1 MFLHVSPRFILN
13 KNLFSAVCEAVSLV
27 QIKVSFV
34 FILLDRTDF
43 LCLSSA
49 LVCDSLSANIAVTSS
64 SSPLRT
70 FRQAP
75 SGKEKLVI
83 KNVDIFY
90 NRLRKV
96 HYSHRRDAGNM
107 NSNLTT

>member
-1 MFLHVSPRFILN
+1 MFLHVSSRFILN

-49 LVCDSLSANIAVTSS
+49 LVCDSANIAVTSS

-70 FRQAP
+70 FRQAVP
-75 SGKEKLVI
+75 SGEEKLVMW
-83 KNVDIFY
+83 IFS
-90 NRLRKV
+90 LI
-96 HYSHRRDAGNM
+96 D
-107 NSNLTT
+107 

>member
-1 MFLHVSPRFILN
+1 MFLHVSSRFILN

-49 LVCDSLSANIAVTSS
+49 LVCDSLSANTTVTSS

-70 FRQAP
+70 FRQAVP
-75 SGKEKLVI
+75 SGEEKLVMW
-83 KNVDIFY
+83 IFSVY
-90 NRLRKV
+90 PLRKV
-96 HYSHRRDAGNM
+96 HYSQRRDRGNM

>member
-1 MFLHVSPRFILN
+1 MFLHVSSRFILN

-49 LVCDSLSANIAVTSS
+49 LVCDSLSANTAVTPS
-64 SSPLRT
+64 SSPLRAAKDVSPG
-70 FRQAP
+70 RP
-75 SGKEKLVI
+75 
-83 KNVDIFY
+83 
-90 NRLRKV
+90 
-96 HYSHRRDAGNM
+96 
-107 NSNLTT
+107 

>member
-1 MFLHVSPRFILN
+1 MFLHVSSKFILN

-49 LVCDSLSANIAVTSS
+49 LVCDSLSANIAVTSF

-75 SGKEKLVI
+75 SGKEKLVMW
-83 KNVDIFY
+83 IF
-90 NRLRKV
+90 
-96 HYSHRRDAGNM
+96 SIID
-107 NSNLTT
+107 

>member
-1 MFLHVSPRFILN
+1 MFLHVSSRFILN

-43 LCLSSA
+43 LCLSSV

-70 FRQAP
+70 FLQAVP
-75 SGKEKLVI
+75 SGEEKLVMW
-83 KNVDIFY
+83 IF
-90 NRLRKV
+90 
-96 HYSHRRDAGNM
+96 SIID
-107 NSNLTT
+107 